1 MTRAPRPP
9 ADDDVPRLP
18 RGKGFALSTPQ
29 LIRIVMVATALVAL
43 IVLQRPCARSVS
55 KFVTGFGQVDAGAGG
70 ADARPAP
77 PVVPAGELLRADM
90 TEAEMAVVI
99 ARARAAA
106 AAEAAAL
113 ADAGLAAAADAG
125 GDAGRAE
132 ATPPPP

>member
-55 KFVTGFGQVDAGAGG
+55 KFVTGFGQVDAGA

-77 PVVPAGELLRADM
+77 PVAPAGELLRADM

-113 ADAGLAAAADAG
+113 ADAGQAAAADAG